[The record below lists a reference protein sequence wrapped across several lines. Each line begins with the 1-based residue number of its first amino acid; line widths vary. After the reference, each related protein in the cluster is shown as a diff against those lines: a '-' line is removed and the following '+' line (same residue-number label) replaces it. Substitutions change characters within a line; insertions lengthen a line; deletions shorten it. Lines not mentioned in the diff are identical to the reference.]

1 MFSMWKFIRSMWDI
15 KNMLKAVLRII
26 QFIDKNIHTW
36 KEVLDKPLL
45 YLCKMQVV
53 INCYEIN
60 VCT

>member
-1 MFSMWKFIRSMWDI
+1 MWKFIRSMWDI

-45 YLCKMQVV
+45 YLYKMQVV